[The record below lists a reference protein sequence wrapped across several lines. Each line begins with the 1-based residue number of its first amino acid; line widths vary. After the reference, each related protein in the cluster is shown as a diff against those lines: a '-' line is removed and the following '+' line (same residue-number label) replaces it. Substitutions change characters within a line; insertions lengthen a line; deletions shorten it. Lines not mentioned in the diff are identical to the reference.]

1 MALPIKNDTMSEDV
15 ASDVVIFK
23 LLAVL
28 LGAIVYR
35 ATLK

>member
-1 MALPIKNDTMSEDV
+1 MALPIKNYAMSEGV

-28 LGAIVYR
+28 LGAIV
-35 ATLK
+35 